1 MGYNLVAIPKVGED
15 LPTST
20 EMHRRLFADYWHGAG
35 ENTVKLQPV
44 DVRRMAFDDV
54 RIWRGIRFETVTS
67 AGNGE

>member
-1 MGYNLVAIPKVGED
+1 MGYNLTYIPKTGQD

-44 DVRRMAFDDV
+44 DVRRMPTGGV
-54 RIWRGIRFETVTS
+54 RIWRGIRFEEIT
-67 AGNGE
+67 E